1 MNQSITNLIHQ
12 AHSTAKEKGF
22 WNDVTIQ
29 FQDQCIIL
37 IISEVTEAL
46 EALRKSNF
54 GQIDKFNNCVSDETF
69 QSCFVDYIKD
79 SFQDE
84 MADVCIRIFDYAGGF
99 KMDKEKRNKGI
110 QHSSLIKH
118 YAAEREILA
127 GEKVEHIPSYLLGI
141 IRTLTDL
148 KYGVWHTQY
157 LGEVLGK
164 IHHLMDFLGHDLE
177 AHIELKMKYNATRG
191 FKHGKSF

>member
-1 MNQSITNLIHQ
+1 MNQSIPDLINK

-22 WNDVTIQ
+22 WNDVTIE
-29 FQDQCIIL
+29 FQAQCIIL

-46 EALRKSNF
+46 EALRKNNF
-54 GQIDKFNNCVSDETF
+54 GEVDKFNNCLSKETF
-69 QSCFVDYIKD
+69 PSCFSEYIKD

-99 KMDKEKRNKGI
+99 AMNMEKCDKGI
-110 QHSSLIKH
+110 EEYSLIK
-118 YAAEREILA
+118 YYNAEMEALA
-127 GEKVEHIPSYLLGI
+127 GLKVEHIPSYLLGI

-148 KYGVWHTQY
+148 KYNLWHSQY
-157 LGEVLGK
+157 LGETLAK
-164 IHHLMDFLGHDLE
+164 IHHLMQSLGYDLE
-177 AHIELKMKYNATRG
+177 AHIYMKMQFNATRG